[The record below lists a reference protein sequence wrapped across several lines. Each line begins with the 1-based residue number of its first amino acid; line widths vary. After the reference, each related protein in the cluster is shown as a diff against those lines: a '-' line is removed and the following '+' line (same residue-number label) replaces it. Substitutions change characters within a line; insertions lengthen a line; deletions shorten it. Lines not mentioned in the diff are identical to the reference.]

1 MNKKDYKILVDCLE
15 TRKRDNGDEFI
26 CRKDGTP
33 EHIIS
38 IMQDVMYA
46 NDNHNFDLDYKI
58 MNDALMELSEIEFA
72 DLAEYEV
79 HESESEYA
87 SVYTGERLSYMNMWN
102 QDEISEVMKEY
113 STEDIATACAIWYDN
128 QVKTVIQ
135 QLIDKILA

>member
-26 CRKDGTP
+26 CKKDDTP
-33 EHIIS
+33 KHIVDI
-38 IMQDVMYA
+38 IHDVMFE
-46 NDNHNFDLDYKI
+46 NDNHDFDLDYKI
-58 MNDALMELSEIEFA
+58 MDSALIELSEVEFE

-87 SVYTGERLSYMNMWN
+87 SVYTGERLTYLNMWT
-102 QDEISEVMKEY
+102 QDEISDVAKEY